1 MKPSPSDWAIAA
13 RILPGGP
20 WHGYA
25 INILRQSGV
34 DTDEE
39 MACMLS
45 EARIF
50 VARGWRKWDPSRGL
64 AEWTYARHYVR
75 AAASKRK
82 TSKGGIQSPHWCNQQ
97 KLSPKCKAAWA
108 QISSVPLQS
117 HARIGANDHSR
128 MTVADVIP
136 APPRQTDEARV
147 AAALQATISAVAE
160 RAPTPNMRR
169 RLSILAEAVLINE
182 GCDRE
187 IAERIGLARQ
197 RVNLMRNEG
206 AAYLVANITPAERF
220 TLSLARSPE

>member
-1 MKPSPSDWAIAA
+1 MTPSPSDWAIAA
-13 RILPGGP
+13 RILPGGM

-25 INILRQSGV
+25 TEILRQAGV

-50 VARGWRKWDPSRGL
+50 VARGWRKWDPSRGVK
-64 AEWTYARHYVR
+64 EWTFARHYVR

-136 APPRQTDEARV
+136 TPPREPDEAQV
-147 AAALQATISAVAE
+147 AAALQATIAAVAE

-187 IAERIGLARQ
+187 IAERIGLAHQ
-197 RVNLMRNEG
+197 RVNLLRNEG